1 MNLRRYFNTF
11 TISNLN
17 KEKINDNYNKLF
29 KFKKSKIIEVNK
41 EKGLFNYILKNH
53 SWPYIEKR
61 KRYRSI

>member
-53 SWPYIEKR
+53 S
-61 KRYRSI
+61 